1 MDEPPKPDAPQPAG
15 VQPAAGAQPPASPP
29 TGTQQPSS
37 KPSKSPA
44 GSKPPAGS
52 KMSRVRNIGIVAHI
66 DAGKTTV
73 SERFLFL
80 SGRIH
85 KIGEVHD
92 GEAQMDW
99 MPQERERGITITAAA
114 TSFTWRNFDIHLI
127 DTPGH
132 VDFTI
137 EVERSLRVL
146 DGAVVVFDGVSG
158 VEPQSETVWRQ
169 ADKFRVP
176 RICFINKMDRAGA
189 DFAAA
194 VTEIRERLGARPVPI
209 QLPIGAEDRFT
220 GVVDLVQ
227 LRALTFSGDE
237 DEGPVEEDIPAAM
250 ADEVAAAR
258 EKLIEAAADVDDGI
272 AAAFLEGQPIEEATL
287 KAAIRRATID
297 CKIVPV
303 LAGAALRNKGVQ
315 PLLDAVCDYLPSPL
329 EVPPIVGTVPG
340 TDEPATR
347 PPDDAAPFCALA
359 FKVAMDEG
367 RKAVY
372 LRIYSGVLKTG
383 DEVQNARTR
392 RNEKVARLF
401 SVHANR
407 RERIERAGAGTIV
420 VAMGLKDAGTGDTLA
435 SPKAPIILERI
446 DIYEPVIARAIEPK
460 TQAEKEKLDFGL
472 AKMADED
479 PTFRWNEDA
488 ETGQT
493 IIRGMGELHLDII
506 VDRLRIEYGVE
517 ANVGRPQVVHR
528 ETLAKPADGEARFER
543 TVEDETLFGQARV
556 HVAPRPRGA
565 GNELKMQLVR
575 PAPTGNVKIV
585 ETPPAILDAAMEGA
599 REAMRSGPQGYP
611 IEDISVTITGIEYR
625 PDAST
630 PAGEKA
636 AVGEALRQ
644 AWREAGTRLL
654 EPIMKVEIT
663 CPEANVGDV
672 LGDLNARRGQIE
684 DVGFR
689 GQQRVITA
697 KVPLR
702 RMFGYSTDLRSATQ
716 GRANYSMQF
725 DSYDAWE

>member
-1 MDEPPKPDAPQPAG
+1 VDAPKPPTAAPK
-15 VQPAAGAQPPASPP
+15 AAGKPAN
-29 TGTQQPSS
+29 
-37 KPSKSPA
+37 
-44 GSKPPAGS
+44 
-52 KMSRVRNIGIVAHI
+52 KMARVRNIGIVAHI

-73 SERFLFL
+73 SERFLFY

-114 TSFTWRNFDIHLI
+114 TSFAWRNYEIHLI

-176 RICFINKMDRAGA
+176 RLSFINKMDRAGA

-194 VTEIRERLGARPVPI
+194 VAEIHDRLGAKPIPI
-209 QLPIGAEDRFT
+209 QLPIGAEERFA
-220 GVVDLVQ
+220 GVVDLVRQ
-227 LRALTFSGDE
+227 RALFFSGDE
-237 DEGPVEEDIPAAM
+237 TEGPREDDVPAAM

-258 EKLIEAAADVDDGI
+258 EKLVEAAADNDDAL
-272 AAAFLEGQPIEEATL
+272 AAKFLEGQPIDDAEL
-287 KAAIRRATID
+287 IAALRKATID

-329 EVPPIVGTVPG
+329 EVPPVTGTVPG
-340 TDEPATR
+340 SEEPTSRA
-347 PPDDAAPFCALA
+347 PDDTAPFCALA
-359 FKVAMDEG
+359 FKVALDEG

-372 LRIYSGVLKTG
+372 LRIYSGVLRPG

-401 SVHANR
+401 SVHANK
-407 RERIERAGAGTIV
+407 RERIERAGAGSIV

-435 SPKAPIILERI
+435 SAKAPIILERI
-446 DIYEPVIARAIEPK
+446 DIYEPVISRAIEPK

-472 AKMADED
+472 GKLADED

-493 IIRGMGELHLDII
+493 IIRGMGELHLDIM
-506 VDRLRIEYGVE
+506 VDRLRREFGVE
-517 ANVGRPQVVHR
+517 ANVGRPQVVYR

-543 TVEDETLFGQARV
+543 VVENETLFGHARV
-556 HVAPRPRGA
+556 HVAPRPRRA
-565 GNELKMQLVR
+565 GNELKMQLAR
-575 PAPTGNVKIV
+575 PAPTPGVKIP
-585 ETPPAILDAAMEGA
+585 ETPQAILDAAMEGA

-611 IEDISVTITGIEYR
+611 IEDISVAITGIEYR

-630 PAGEKA
+630 PAGQKA

-644 AWREAGTRLL
+644 AWRESGTRLL

-672 LGDLNARRGQIE
+672 MGDLNARRGQIE
-684 DVGFR
+684 ELGFR
-689 GQQRVITA
+689 GAQRVIHA

>member
-1 MDEPPKPDAPQPAG
+1 MTLTNLTRDGDLVRVGRHLRIIRPPDLPEIKTMA
-15 VQPAAGAQPPASPP
+15 PP
-29 TGTQQPSS
+29 TKNAPKIT
-37 KPSKSPA
+37 
-44 GSKPPAGS
+44 
-52 KMSRVRNIGIVAHI
+52 RTRNIGIVAHI

-73 SERFLFL
+73 SERFLFH

-85 KIGEVHD
+85 KLGEVHD

-114 TSFTWRNFDIHLI
+114 TTFAWRQHEIHLI

-169 ADKFRVP
+169 ADKFNVP

-189 DFAAA
+189 DFPGA
-194 VTEIRERLGARPVPI
+194 VEEIRTRLGARPVPI
-209 QLPIGAEDRFT
+209 QLPIGSEDRFA
-220 GVVDLVQ
+220 GVIDLV
-227 LRALTFSGDE
+227 RMKALTFSGE
-237 DEGPVEEDIPAAM
+237 EGDLPQEGVIPESLAAE
-250 ADEVAAAR
+250 AEAAR
-258 EKLIEAAADVDDGI
+258 EKLIEAAADFDDAI
-272 AAAFLEGQPIEEATL
+272 ANDFLEGRPIDESPL
-287 KAAIRRATID
+287 KAALRKGTLA
-297 CKIVPV
+297 CGIVPV
-303 LAGAALRNKGVQ
+303 LTGAALRNKGVQ

-329 EVPPIVGTVPG
+329 DVRPVEGIVPG
-340 TDEPATR
+340 TEERTTR
-347 PPDDAAPFCALA
+347 PPDDAAPLCALA

-367 RKAVY
+367 RKSVY
-372 LRIYSGVLKTG
+372 LRIYSGVLKAG

-392 RNEKVARLF
+392 KNEKVARLF

-407 RERIERAGAGTIV
+407 RERIERTGAGTIV
-420 VAMGLKDAGTGDTLA
+420 VAMGLRDAGTGDTIC
-435 SPKAPIILERI
+435 SPRAPILLERI

-460 TQAEKEKLDFGL
+460 TQAEKEKLDLGL
-472 AKMADED
+472 AKLADED
-479 PTFRWNEDA
+479 PTFRFGEDP
-488 ETGQT
+488 ETGQM

-506 VDRLRIEYGVE
+506 VDRLRREYGVD

-528 ETLAKPADGEARFER
+528 ETLAKAAETEARFER
-543 TVEDETLFGQARV
+543 VVEDETLFGHARV
-556 HVAPRPRGA
+556 RVAPRPRGS
-565 GNELKMQLVR
+565 GNQLRMELARAASVPGMKV
-575 PAPTGNVKIV
+575 V
-585 ETPPAILDAAMEGA
+585 ETPQVILDAAMDGA

-611 IEDISVTITGIEYR
+611 IEDIEVVIVGVEYR

-630 PAGEKA
+630 ASGQKA
-636 AVGEALRQ
+636 AVAEALRQ

-654 EPIMKVEIT
+654 EPIMRVEVI

-672 LGDLNARRGQIE
+672 LGDLNARRAQIE
-684 DVGFR
+684 DVGFH
-689 GQQRVITA
+689 GEQRVITA

-716 GRANYSMQF
+716 GRATYSMQF
-725 DSYDAWE
+725 ETYDAWE

>member
-1 MDEPPKPDAPQPAG
+1 MSTTTPETANPAG
-15 VQPAAGAQPPASPP
+15 ASSQGGAASKTSNKASN
-29 TGTQQPSS
+29 
-37 KPSKSPA
+37 
-44 GSKPPAGS
+44 
-52 KMSRVRNIGIVAHI
+52 KMARVRNIGIVAHI

-73 SERFLFL
+73 SERFLFV

-114 TSFTWRNFDIHLI
+114 TSFTWRGFDIHLI

-176 RICFINKMDRAGA
+176 RLSFINKMDRAGA

-194 VTEIRERLGARPVPI
+194 VTEIRERLGANPVPI
-209 QLPIGAEDRFT
+209 QLPIGAEDRFA
-220 GVVDLVQ
+220 GVVDLVRQ
-227 LRALTFSGDE
+227 RALYFSGSE
-237 DEGPVEEDIPAAM
+237 DEGPREDDVPAAM

-258 EKLIEAAADVDDGI
+258 EKLLEAAADVDDAI
-272 AAAFLEGQPIEEATL
+272 AAAFLEGAAIAEQDL
-287 KAAIRRATID
+287 KAAIRKATID

-329 EVPPIVGTVPG
+329 EVPPVLGTVPG
-340 TDEPATR
+340 TEQPTSR
-347 PPDDAAPFCALA
+347 PPEDAAPFCALA

-367 RKAVY
+367 RKTVY
-372 LRIYSGVLKTG
+372 LRIYSGVLKPG
-383 DEVQNARTR
+383 DEIQNARTR

-407 RERIERAGAGTIV
+407 RERIERAGAGSIV

-472 AKMADED
+472 GKLADED
-479 PTFRWNEDA
+479 PTFRFHEDA

-506 VDRLRIEYGVE
+506 VDRLRLEYGVE
-517 ANVGRPQVVHR
+517 ANVGRPQVVYR

-543 TVEDETLFGQARV
+543 TVEEETLFGHARV
-556 HVAPRPRGA
+556 HVEPRARHAGNTLTLNAPRPVQTPGA
-565 GNELKMQLVR
+565 
-575 PAPTGNVKIV
+575 PKIP
-585 ETPPAILDAAMEGA
+585 ETPQVIVDAAMEGA

-611 IEDISVTITGIEYR
+611 IEDIAVAITAIEYR
-625 PDAST
+625 PDASN
-630 PAGEKA
+630 PAGERA
-636 AVGEALRQ
+636 AVGEAMRQ
-644 AWREAGTRLL
+644 AFREAGTRLL
-654 EPIMKVEIT
+654 EPIMKVEVT
-663 CPEANVGDV
+663 CPDANVGDV

-684 DVGFR
+684 DVGYR
-689 GQQRVITA
+689 GQLRIIMA

-702 RMFGYSTDLRSATQ
+702 RMFGYATDLRSATQ
-716 GRANYSMQF
+716 GRANYSMRF

>member
-1 MDEPPKPDAPQPAG
+1 MAAPPKI
-15 VQPAAGAQPPASPP
+15 
-29 TGTQQPSS
+29 T
-37 KPSKSPA
+37 
-44 GSKPPAGS
+44 
-52 KMSRVRNIGIVAHI
+52 RVRNIGIVAHI

-73 SERFLFL
+73 SERFLFH

-85 KIGEVHD
+85 KLGEVHD

-114 TSFTWRNFDIHLI
+114 TSIAWRGFDIHLI

-176 RICFINKMDRAGA
+176 RIAFINKMDRAGA
-189 DFAAA
+189 DFPGAIE
-194 VTEIRERLGARPVPI
+194 EIRTRLGARPIPI

-220 GVVDLVQ
+220 GVVDLVRM
-227 LRALTFSGDE
+227 RALYFSGDE
-237 DEGPVEEDIPAAM
+237 TEAPHEDDPPAAM

-258 EKLIEAAADVDDGI
+258 EKLIEAAADFDDAI
-272 AAAFLEGQPIEEATL
+272 ANAFLEGQPIDEAAL
-287 KAAIRRATID
+287 KAALRKGTID
-297 CKIVPV
+297 CAIVPV

-315 PLLDAVCDYLPSPL
+315 PLLDAVCDYLPSPID
-329 EVPPIVGTVPG
+329 VPPIKGVVPG
-340 TDEPATR
+340 TEEPASR
-347 PPDDAAPFCALA
+347 PPEDNAPFCALA

-372 LRIYSGVLKTG
+372 LRIYSGVLKPG

-392 RNEKVARLF
+392 SNEKVARLF
-401 SVHANR
+401 SVHANK
-407 RERIERAGAGTIV
+407 RERIERAGAGSIV
-420 VAMGLKDAGTGDTLA
+420 VAMGLRDAGTGDTIC
-435 SPKAPIILERI
+435 SPKAPILLERI

-472 AKMADED
+472 GKLADED
-479 PTFRWNEDA
+479 PTFRFGEDA
-488 ETGQT
+488 ETGQM
-493 IIRGMGELHLDII
+493 IIRGMGELHLDIL
-506 VDRLRIEYGVE
+506 VDRLRREYGVD
-517 ANVGRPQVVHR
+517 ANIGKPQVVYR
-528 ETLAKPADGEARFER
+528 ETLAKPADAEARFER
-543 TVEDETLFGQARV
+543 VVDDETLFGHAKV
-556 HVAPRPRGA
+556 HVAPRPRAA
-565 GNELKMQLVR
+565 GNSLRMALVKPPRAR
-575 PAPTGNVKIV
+575 PARAKIP
-585 ETPPAILDAAMEGA
+585 ETPQAILDAAMEGA

-611 IEDISVTITGIEYR
+611 IEDIEVAITGIEYR

-630 PAGEKA
+630 AAGEKA

-644 AWREAGTRLL
+644 AWRDAGTRLL
-654 EPIMKVEIT
+654 EPIMKVEVIS
-663 CPEANVGDV
+663 PEPNVGDV
-672 LGDLNARRGQIE
+672 LGDLNARRAQIE

-689 GQQRVITA
+689 GQQRVIIA

-716 GRANYSMQF
+716 GRATYSMQF
-725 DSYDAWE
+725 ETYDAWEAK

>member
-1 MDEPPKPDAPQPAG
+1 MAP
-15 VQPAAGAQPPASPP
+15 
-29 TGTQQPSS
+29 
-37 KPSKSPA
+37 PSK
-44 GSKPPAGS
+44 PAGS

-73 SERFLFL
+73 SERFLFY

-85 KIGEVHD
+85 KIGEVHE
-92 GEAQMDW
+92 GEATMDW

-114 TSFTWRNFDIHLI
+114 TSFTWDNHDIHLI

-169 ADKFRVP
+169 ADKFHVP

-189 DFAAA
+189 DFGAA
-194 VTEIRERLGARPVPI
+194 VTEIRERLGAKPIPI

-220 GVVDLVQ
+220 GLIDLVRM
-227 LRALTFSGDE
+227 RALYFSGDE
-237 DEGPVEEDIPAAM
+237 EEGAREDDLPAAM
-250 ADEVAAAR
+250 ADEVTAAR
-258 EKLIEAAADVDDGI
+258 EKLVEAAADVDDAI
-272 AAAFLEGQPIEEATL
+272 ASSFLEGTPIEEAVL
-287 KAAIRRATID
+287 KAAIRKATID

-315 PLLDAVCDYLPSPL
+315 PLLDAVVDYLPSPL
-329 EVPPIVGTVPG
+329 EVPPMKGTVPG
-340 TDEPATR
+340 TEEPATR
-347 PPDDAAPFCALA
+347 APDDAAPFSALA

-372 LRIYSGVLKTG
+372 LRIYSGVLKPG
-383 DEVQNARTR
+383 DDVQNARTR
-392 RNEKVARLF
+392 KNEKVARLF

-407 RERIERAGAGTIV
+407 RERIERATAGSIV

-435 SPKAPIILERI
+435 SPKAPIIFERI
-446 DIYEPVIARAIEPK
+446 DIYEPVISRAIEPK
-460 TQAEKEKLDFGL
+460 SQAEKEKLDFAL

-479 PTFRWNEDA
+479 PTFRWNEDQ

-493 IIRGMGELHLDII
+493 IIRGMGELHLDVI
-506 VDRLRIEYGVE
+506 VDRMRIEYGVE
-517 ANVGRPQVVHR
+517 ATVGRPQVVYR

-543 TVEDETLFGQARV
+543 VVEDETLFGHARV
-556 HVAPRPRGA
+556 HVAPRARHA
-565 GNELKMQLVR
+565 GNELTLT
-575 PAPTGNVKIV
+575 APRAVQVPGVQKAI
-585 ETPPAILDAAMEGA
+585 ETPQVILDAAMEGA
-599 REAMRSGPQGYP
+599 RDAMRSGPQGYP
-611 IEDISVTITGIEYR
+611 IEDIAVTIKAIEYR
-625 PDAST
+625 PDASSA
-630 PAGEKA
+630 AGQRA
-636 AVGEALRQ
+636 AVGEAMRL
-644 AWREAGTRLL
+644 AFREAGTRLL

-663 CPEANVGDV
+663 CPETNVGDV

-702 RMFGYSTDLRSATQ
+702 RMFGYATDLRSATQ
-716 GRANYSMQF
+716 GRANYSMLF
-725 DSYDAWE
+725 DSYDAWDA